1 MKKLKNFSVALV
13 LAGMACSMTG
23 CIGNF
28 ELTNSVL
35 AWNKK
40 IGPKFLNE
48 VVFVAFWILPVYEV
62 TGIADLLILNSIE
75 FWSGKN
81 PVTASVKAV
90 DTDHGRY
97 LIACDGKGY
106 TVTHQPS
113 GQSTRLEFIEESA
126 TWAVEKDG
134 VLMPFMSYVDDT
146 HIKAIMPD
154 GDTRT
159 IDLSD
164 PVLTALK

>member
-13 LAGMACSMTG
+13 LAGMTCSMTG

-113 GQSTRLEFIEESA
+113 GQTTRLEFIEESD

-159 IDLSD
+159 VDLSD